1 MSYLT
6 LSILICCSPC
16 ILCHRRISKM
26 LLRSSLLSV
35 VRSAKKCPLK
45 AKYHPKRCDVTKKNI
60 SLCYF
65 LRRALMAELVDA
77 LISGVSIRKDVQ
89 VRVLFGALFTRISST
104 FDLSVVLGIFYSLF
118 SNIFAPITA
127 RLTVSP
133 WHCGI

>member
-1 MSYLT
+1 
-6 LSILICCSPC
+6 
-16 ILCHRRISKM
+16 
-26 LLRSSLLSV
+26 
-35 VRSAKKCPLK
+35 
-45 AKYHPKRCDVTKKNI
+45 
-60 SLCYF
+60 
-65 LRRALMAELVDA
+65 MAELVDA
-77 LISGVSIRKDVQ
+77 LISGVSICKDVQ